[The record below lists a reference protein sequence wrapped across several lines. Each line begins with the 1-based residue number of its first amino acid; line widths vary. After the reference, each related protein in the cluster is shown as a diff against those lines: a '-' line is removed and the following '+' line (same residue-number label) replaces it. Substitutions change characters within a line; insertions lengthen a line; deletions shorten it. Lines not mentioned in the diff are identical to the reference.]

1 MNGKHRNNG
10 HQNGDENKN
19 ENGQIIINYSNNN
32 YNHNLISPNKLKDS
46 IIESLHN
53 DGFSSTTSI
62 SSVIYTKEHPSYST
76 VLNAQIRNLRFMTPT
91 TPKPLLIITPL
102 HASHVQGAVTWAKK
116 KRLQMKIRSGGHDY
130 EGLSYVSNAPFFIL
144 DMFNLR
150 SVKVNVED
158 ETAWVQTGATLGEV
172 IYHIAKSSNVL
183 GFPAGVCPTVGVGG
197 HFSGAGYGNMM
208 RKYGLTVDNVVDAEI
223 VDVNGR
229 LLNRETM
236 GEDLFWAIRG
246 GGGAS
251 FGVILSY
258 KIKLVKVPEIVT
270 IFRVSRTIEEG
281 LLDIVLQWQ
290 KIAST
295 IDENLFL
302 RLTMDAVDG
311 LIEGEKTVKATFNTL
326 FLGDSKTLLSL
337 VGEQFP
343 KLGLSES
350 DCYEA
355 SWVDSVIFWA
365 DDPIGTPIES
375 LLRRAP
381 SKLSHLTRKSDYV
394 RDPISRDGYE
404 FIFGKLI
411 ELKDVRLTFN
421 PYGGKMSEIA
431 ENAAPFPHRK
441 GNLFKI
447 QYLCNWE
454 EGGEEKAKYYMDLVR
469 ELYGYMTPYV
479 SKYPRR
485 AYYNYRDLD
494 LGVNQHNDTKSYI
507 DGRKYGI
514 QYFVNNF
521 DRLVKVKAMV
531 DPENYFRNEQ
541 SIPLLP
547 PTV

>member
-1 MNGKHRNNG
+1 MNTIAQRNEV
-10 HQNGDENKN
+10 HQNGDRNKN
-19 ENGQIIINYSNNN
+19 ENGDDNNII
-32 YNHNLISPNKLKDS
+32 HTLIQPHKLKDS

-53 DGFSSTTSI
+53 DGFSSTSI
-62 SSVIYTKEHPSYST
+62 SSVIYTKENPSYST
-76 VLNAQIRNLRFMTPT
+76 VLNSQIRNLRFITPT

-130 EGLSYVSNAPFFIL
+130 EGLSYVSNSPFFIL

-150 SVKVNVED
+150 SVQVNVED
-158 ETAWVQTGATLGEV
+158 ETAWVQTGATLGEL
-172 IYHIAKSSNVL
+172 IYNIGKNSNVL

-208 RKYGLTVDNVVDAEI
+208 RKYGLTIDNVIDAEI

-258 KIKLVKVPEIVT
+258 KIKLVRVPEIVT
-270 IFRVSRTIEEG
+270 VFRVTRTMEENA
-281 LLDIVLQWQ
+281 LDIVLQWQ
-290 KIAST
+290 EIAST
-295 IDENLFL
+295 IDDNLFL

-311 LIEGEKTVKATFNTL
+311 LVEGEKTVKATFNTL
-326 FLGDSKTLLSL
+326 FLGDSKTLISIMR
-337 VGEQFP
+337 EQFP

-375 LLRRAP
+375 LLRRRP

-394 RDPISRDGYE
+394 RDPISKDGFE
-404 FIFGKLI
+404 FIFKKLI
-411 ELKDVRLTFN
+411 ELEAVRLTFN
-421 PYGGKMSEIA
+421 PYGGKMSEIP
-431 ENAAPFPHRK
+431 EEDAPFPHRK

-447 QYLCNWE
+447 QYLCNWDE
-454 EGGEEKAKYYMDLVR
+454 TGEEKAKYYTDLVR
-469 ELYGYMTPYV
+469 KLYVYMTPYV

-494 LGVNQHNDTKSYI
+494 LGVNKHDGSKSYI

-521 DRLVKVKAMV
+521 DKLVKVKGMV
-531 DPENYFRNEQ
+531 DPENFFRNEQ

-547 PTV
+547 TM